1 MRQNFVRTRVGALNI
16 KLLLILSIIGMS
28 VVGGLAGAYVFLV
41 LRSAS
46 TIYAKGVELEQAGEL
61 RSARRTYGRV
71 LGKEPRELEYLTA
84 LQRVILLT
92 SPNSSVE
99 ANEFYNAWLGSLK
112 WGAENHPDLP
122 ERSQVLVRTIF
133 ADAMNSRSR
142 SLMEMVEDTA
152 DAAGVRSL
160 DNEDFSER
168 WIAASR
174 LNQIRWG
181 DLRDREREEAFKL
194 LQNRLDNNPEAID
207 FGIALRGY
215 SIRLEDAVLDNDRG
229 LIMEYG
235 TILRELFDRS
245 FEIEIPAPGSQESF
259 LGEARALVGEQFV
272 RPLPDDSVGHNRAL
286 LLVGR
291 LEAAYALNNQRVLEV
306 LPELKVEDG
315 PLRDAAL
322 SELARMVEF
331 FDMAACLNV
340 LAKFGEPDL
349 SSRSADAFE
358 ELQKTSYSE
367 FFIEHRRIQLLSQSP
382 DEEDRKIAFELSER
396 YVKRSRPMVGLY
408 AGGFDDLKLSMY
420 GIRTG
425 LIMDQFVRGEIER
438 DLALSSIDELYEDA
452 LVLAPEPEGNLVLLE
467 IEAKRAYAEGS
478 SRSLRS
484 AARLLDDILRRK
496 SLSGEP
502 ADVRL
507 LLYSVQVNRELNQ
520 LGLALS
526 QLNQALESVPNEPT
540 LLQNKL
546 QILVLKRDWEQV
558 LSLGQSMMDAEINF
572 EASAN
577 AVQMAKDALEGR
589 VTASTLAIEV
599 QAVLRSYDEGQR
611 EESLREMKSIFD
623 RNPQEF
629 VVVVSYVRML
639 IVEDQKPLAL
649 DILDAFDTT
658 NPRVKDAIR
667 ELRVT
672 ASTSDPIE
680 AVILFHSDNV
690 DQNPAANAVSI
701 LRDLRT
707 MKANAVQSEK
717 SELVDRIEN
726 EIAAREIDA
735 AQNYAE
741 APDWIEYSFSRALLE
756 QDWPAAQEVAQLA
769 EQFNVDQAAGST
781 FRGRLALARA
791 DWATARDAFSA
802 AVEFI
807 PTDGKLLAQLA
818 ESEVQL
824 GEYAEAEQH
833 YIQAW
838 EIQPNSILI
847 ARRYAALLVQLG
859 KKQLATEVL
868 QTASRFAP
876 NNVALREAWLKLAL
890 ESADLSGL
898 FQVRLSRYASNP
910 DDLRNVIELALLL
923 GVAEPTVSTIRI
935 LNPDFSYNQNQFDQ
949 LTSERQ
955 ASIVESNRK
964 AWWKQSSELLDEAL
978 QAGDPQVDSLLI
990 AGYRA
995 EISKQQGRPELGIDA
1010 LREVATS
1017 AEDDELSLKANLMLA
1032 NLFSELGRNDEAVEI
1047 LKPLNEISAAFAAA
1061 SIYMSRNQFAE
1072 AADQYESLIAM
1083 LPEDTVDQDVR
1094 VFRPDTNR
1102 PGLAEIALPR
1112 HAFFE
1117 QYSECL
1123 ARSNRPAEAQQVFDR
1138 LPSPQDDRDKAA
1150 RALVQ
1155 AMIYAGYASQKYSAD
1170 EDGLPDETS
1179 ALQELTLAKQLL
1191 PRDIGPRL
1199 LEASIY
1205 TERFRRTGDD
1215 EAYEAASRSLTEAE
1229 VLSPQSAAVAAARF
1243 TLLDASGDISKGI
1256 RALQAQLELDPTNN
1270 KLRLRIVREYLTL
1283 GDRVT
1288 AASVAGDGGRSL
1300 PSGKLSAQW
1309 YARAGELLIGIPGQE
1324 TKAREFFRQ
1333 AFDQDTNS
1341 ASFARRMASEV
1352 AVPNPD
1358 WRLVVQLTAKEE
1370 DWVQDNPDLLSLR
1383 ATALLNLGREQESR
1397 TVLRECFSAFQRQI
1411 ANGAPKLMMS
1421 RYPLQLSEYFGNDRV
1436 DDVRRFAEE
1445 ANGGVL
1451 SWTLL
1456 NGLARVKLNSEDF
1469 VGAVEDVK
1477 QSAQMATEEGDS
1489 EAAEAWLVAGN
1500 VAIAAKQPTE
1510 AISAWEKSLSLNPDQ
1525 PLTTNNIAYILSEE
1539 LGEHERALPMAKAAA
1554 EKSPRNPQILDTL
1567 GTIELALGN
1576 NEAAAQVLA
1585 ESVRRGAA
1593 AATQVRYALALVRL
1607 GDLDQARLVLS
1618 AAKARDD
1625 AQGDDF
1631 EALVKEV
1638 ESNLTP

>member
-1 MRQNFVRTRVGALNI
+1 MRQNFVRTRVGALNV

-61 RSARRTYGRV
+61 RSARRTYGRA

-152 DAAGVRSL
+152 DAAGVQSL

-229 LIMEYG
+229 LIMKYG

-396 YVKRSRPMVGLY
+396 YTKRSRPMVGLY

-438 DLALSSIDELYEDA
+438 DSVLSSIDELYEDA
-452 LVLAPEPEGNLVLLE
+452 LVLVPEPEGNLVLLE

-478 SRSLRS
+478 SRSLRN

-589 VTASTLAIEV
+589 VTASPLAIEV
-599 QAVLRSYDEGQR
+599 QAVLRRYDEGQR

-717 SELVDRIEN
+717 LELVDRIEN
-726 EIAAREIDA
+726 EITSREIDA

-756 QDWPAAQEVAQLA
+756 QDWPVAQEVAQLA

-781 FRGRLALARA
+781 FRGRLALAQA

-868 QTASRFAP
+868 QTASRFSP

-890 ESADLSGL
+890 ESADFSGL

-935 LNPDFSYNQNQFDQ
+935 LNPDFTYNQNQFDQ

-1017 AEDDELSLKANLMLA
+1017 AEDDEFSLKANLMLA

-1155 AMIYAGYASQKYSAD
+1155 AMIYAGYASQKYLAD

-1256 RALQAQLELDPTNN
+1256 RTLQAQLERDPTNN

-1397 TVLRECFSAFQRQI
+1397 TVLRECFSAFQRQV

-1451 SWTLL
+1451 SWPLL

-1477 QSAQMATEEGDS
+1477 KSAQMATEEGDS

-1500 VAIAAKQPTE
+1500 VAIAAKQPME

-1539 LGEHERALPMAKAAA
+1539 LGEHERALPRRQQRRAPVTLRFWTPLEPLNWHLETTKPLP
-1554 EKSPRNPQILDTL
+1554 KFLRNRSVV
-1567 GTIELALGN
+1567 
-1576 NEAAAQVLA
+1576 VLRQPPKFA
-1585 ESVRRGAA
+1585 TPLLWSV
-1593 AATQVRYALALVRL
+1593 
-1607 GDLDQARLVLS
+1607 
-1618 AAKARDD
+1618 
-1625 AQGDDF
+1625 
-1631 EALVKEV
+1631 
-1638 ESNLTP
+1638 

>member
-1 MRQNFVRTRVGALNI
+1 MRQKFVRTRVGALNI
-16 KLLLILSIIGMS
+16 KLLLIVSIIGMS

-41 LRSAS
+41 LRSTS

-61 RSARRTYGRV
+61 RSARGAYGRV

-92 SPNSSVE
+92 SPNSTVE

-122 ERSQVLVRTIF
+122 ERSQILVRTIF

-174 LNQIRWG
+174 LNQLRWG

-215 SIRLEDAVLDNDRG
+215 SIRLGDALLDNDRG

-245 FEIEIPAPGSQESF
+245 FEIEMPPRGSQESF
-259 LGEARALVGEQFV
+259 LGAARALVGEQFV

-291 LEAAYALNNQRVLEV
+291 LEAAHALNNQRVLEI

-322 SELARMVEF
+322 SELSRMAEF

-367 FFIEHRRIQLLSQSP
+367 FFIEHRRIQLLSQST
-382 DEEDRKIAFELSER
+382 DEEDRNVALELAER
-396 YVKRSRPMVGLY
+396 YAKRSRPKVGLY
-408 AGGFDDLKLSMY
+408 TGGFDDLKLSMY

-425 LIMDQFVRGEIER
+425 LIMDQFVRGELER
-438 DLALSSIDELYEDA
+438 DSVLSSIDELYKDA
-452 LVLAPEPEGNLVLLE
+452 LPLVPEPEGNLVLLE
-467 IEAKRAYAEGS
+467 IEAKRAYAEGGN
-478 SRSLRS
+478 RSLRN

-502 ADVRL
+502 TDVRL

-526 QLNQALESVPNEPT
+526 QLNQAIESVPNDPT
-540 LLQNKL
+540 LLKNKL

-558 LSLGQSMMDAEINF
+558 LSLAQSMMDAEIHF
-572 EASAN
+572 EDSAN
-577 AVQMAKDALEGR
+577 AVQRAQDALEGR
-589 VTASTLAIEV
+589 VTATPLEIDV
-599 QAVLRSYDEGQR
+599 QAVLRRYNDGQR
-611 EESLREMKSIFD
+611 EESLREMKSLFD
-623 RNPQEF
+623 RNPEEF
-629 VVVVSYVRML
+629 VVVVPYVRML

-649 DILDAFDTT
+649 DILDAFDAT

-667 ELRVT
+667 SLQIT
-672 ASTSDPIE
+672 ASVSDPIE
-680 AVILFHSDNV
+680 AVILFHSDDV

-701 LRDLRT
+701 LRDLRA

-717 SELVDRIEN
+717 SELVDRIEK
-726 EIAAREIDA
+726 EIISREIDA

-741 APDWIEYSFSRALLE
+741 SPDWIEYSFSGALLE
-756 QDWPAAQEVAQLA
+756 QDWAAAQEVARLA
-769 EQFNVDQAAGST
+769 KQFNIDQAAGST
-781 FRGRLALARA
+781 FRGRLSLAQA
-791 DWATARDAFSA
+791 EWAAARDAFSA

-807 PTDGKLLAQLA
+807 PTDGRLLAQLA

-824 GEYAEAEQH
+824 GEYAEAERH

-838 EIQPNSILI
+838 EIQPNSIPI

-868 QTASRFAP
+868 QTASRISP
-876 NNVALREAWLKLAL
+876 NNIALREAWLKLAM
-890 ESADLSGL
+890 ESADLSGPL
-898 FQVRLSRYASNP
+898 QVRLSRYATNS

-923 GVAEPTVSTIRI
+923 GVAEPTVATIRI
-935 LNPDFSYNQNQFDQ
+935 LNPEFSYNQNQFDR
-949 LTSERQ
+949 LTSEQQ
-955 ASIVESNRK
+955 ASILESNRK
-964 AWWKQSSELLDEAL
+964 AWWKQSSDLLDEAL
-978 QAGDPQVDSLLI
+978 QAGDLQVDSLMI

-995 EISKQQGRPELGIDA
+995 EISKQQGRPELGVNA

-1017 AEDDELSLKANLMLA
+1017 AEDDEFSLKANLMLA

-1047 LKPLNEISAAFAAA
+1047 LKPLNEISAAYAAA
-1061 SIYMSRNQFAE
+1061 SICMSRNKFAE
-1072 AADQYESLIAM
+1072 AAEQYESLIEM

-1094 VFRPDTNR
+1094 FFRPDTTR
-1102 PGLAEIALPR
+1102 PGLVESSLPR

-1117 QYSECL
+1117 QYIECL
-1123 ARSNRPAEAQQVFDR
+1123 ARSNRPAEAQQIFDR
-1138 LPSPQDDRDKAA
+1138 LPSPQDDRGKAA
-1150 RALVQ
+1150 RALGQ
-1155 AMIYAGYASQKYSAD
+1155 AMIYFGYASQKYSANQN
-1170 EDGLPDETS
+1170 GLPDENL
-1179 ALQELTLAKQLL
+1179 ALEELNLAKELF

-1243 TLLDASGDISKGI
+1243 TLLNASGDISEGI
-1256 RALQAQLELDPTNN
+1256 RTLQAQLERDPTNDE
-1270 KLRLRIVREYLTL
+1270 LRFRIFREYLIL

-1309 YARAGELLIGIPGQE
+1309 YDRAGEILIGIPGQE
-1324 TKAREFFRQ
+1324 IKARDFFRR
-1333 AFDQDTNS
+1333 AFDQDANS
-1341 ASFARRMASEV
+1341 ASFVRRMASEV
-1352 AVPNPD
+1352 AVPSPD

-1370 DWVQDNPDLLSLR
+1370 DWVQDDPNLLSIR
-1383 ATALLNLGREQESR
+1383 ANALLNLGREQESR
-1397 TVLRECFSAFQRQI
+1397 TVLRDCFSAFQRQVS
-1411 ANGAPKLMMS
+1411 NGAPKLVMS
-1421 RYPLQLSEYFGNDRV
+1421 RYPLQLSKYFGNDRV

-1451 SWTLL
+1451 SWPLL
-1456 NGLARVKLNSEDF
+1456 NGLARVKLNSKDF
-1469 VGAVEDVK
+1469 VGAVEDVR

-1525 PLTTNNIAYILSEE
+1525 PLTINNIAYILSEE